1 MKKVITMLCLL
12 VGLAAF
18 SQSNITSVLNE
29 TCNFSGGCPEFSLGC
44 CVDQYLEDTNDD
56 GTIGIDDCYYPG
68 AYEYYVTE
76 DIHFQRDKLILR
88 GGVNIEFRNGAS
100 LITNGAEI
108 IYTCGSTITFEGG
121 GGIFASADEMNQT
134 LSIDFFELTK
144 KVPEGLPFDI
154 IDMSGRIIQRGITDK
169 KTKNLRSIDQSLLLR
184 VKGYK
189 AIKIP
194 YPNK

>member
-1 MKKVITMLCLL
+1 MKKIITILCLL

-29 TCNFSGGCPEFSLGC
+29 TCNFSGGCPEFKLGC
-44 CVDQYLEDTNDD
+44 CVDQYLEDTNED
-56 GTIGIDDCYYPG
+56 GTIDINDCYYPG

-88 GGVNIEFRNGAS
+88 GGVTIEFRNGAS

-121 GGIFASADEMNQT
+121 GNIFASADEMNQT
-134 LSIDFFELTK
+134 LSTGFFELTK
-144 KVPEGLPFDI
+144 KVPEGLPYDI
-154 IDMSGRIIQRGITDK
+154 IDMSGRIIKRGTTNSD
-169 KTKNLRSIDQSLLLR
+169 TKAIRSESQLLLLR

-189 AIKIP
+189 ATKIP
-194 YPNK
+194 YPNN